1 MALADQLAQGIQFAP
16 PPDPF
21 AQYGKMQQLQAGQ
34 TQNALAQYQLGAAQ
48 RADEVN
54 TNFLR
59 GIQSAGTDEG
69 AIRQAYMS
77 AGKNKEYQDFL
88 KSQAEAAKLRG
99 ETANLELTGGEIKS
113 RTATGLLGNKLKIA
127 QVAGSILRGV
137 KDQATYDMA
146 KQSLGHLVPDAVTDY
161 PAAFDPAFIASEMKA
176 GQTLTEGLAAENA
189 ARVAATGERNAATSE
204 RVATT
209 GERNAATSEGQLKVA
224 QGRETRLAQGPIGTS
239 LTPEQ
244 NDALFGENGA
254 VALGKI
260 NPNRINGRNAKMW
273 ADAFVRNPN
282 SDPVKVA
289 QDVAS
294 ADKAIKDFGT
304 GPQGVKVTSFNT
316 AIDHLDT
323 LAKLGAAMQNGDVKA
338 FNVISNTLGVQTG
351 QPMATMYNQA
361 AKIVGSEVSKAIVP
375 GVGTGKEREETAK
388 AFDAAL
394 SPDQLKGADVV
405 AKKLLGGQLASL
417 EQQYKRTTK
426 REDFADQLLSP
437 AAKAAYQAVR
447 SSATPAPAAA
457 TKSGATVSNW

>member
-59 GIQSAGTDEG
+59 GVQSAGGDEG
-69 AIRQAYMS
+69 AIRQAYMG
-77 AGKNKEYQDFL
+77 AGKIKEYQDFL

-209 GERNAATSEGQLKVA
+209 GEGNSAFQKQKFKWEKDNPGHTLIQDESGNYFAANTRTNTVTPLMVAGSAAAPAGAGRGSVGVTDGGRPMVPFVGKSAGGVTEGERKAATLMQRLQFSQSQLTQALVDDPNAAKPGVLTSA
-224 QGRETRLAQGPIGTS
+224 LAKLSTPLANT
-239 LTPEQ
+239 LTPEARQ
-244 NDALFGENGA
+244 RVESAQLDMLDAALTLGTGAAYTKEQLEGYRNSYFPSVGDGPTQVKDKKARLENVIAAAKTAAGKAAKLVPPAPTVNPAA
-254 VALGKI
+254 V
-260 NPNRINGRNAKMW
+260 
-273 ADAFVRNPN
+273 
-282 SDPVKVA
+282 SDDRA
-289 QDVAS
+289 A
-294 ADKAIKDFGT
+294 ADKI
-304 GPQGVKVTSFNT
+304 
-316 AIDHLDT
+316 
-323 LAKLGAAMQNGDVKA
+323 
-338 FNVISNTLGVQTG
+338 LGVQ
-351 QPMATMYNQA
+351 
-361 AKIVGSEVSKAIVP
+361 
-375 GVGTGKEREETAK
+375 
-388 AFDAAL
+388 
-394 SPDQLKGADVV
+394 
-405 AKKLLGGQLASL
+405 
-417 EQQYKRTTK
+417 
-426 REDFADQLLSP
+426 
-437 AAKAAYQAVR
+437 
-447 SSATPAPAAA
+447 
-457 TKSGATVSNW
+457 

>member
-69 AIRQAYMS
+69 AIRQAYTS
-77 AGKNKEYQDFL
+77 AGKTKEYQDL
-88 KSQAEAAKLRG
+88 LNKQAEAAKLRG

-189 ARVAATGERNAATSE
+189 ARVAATGEANVAATL
-204 RVATT
+204 RGQDMTAT
-209 GERNAATSEGQLKVA
+209 
-224 QGRETRLAQGPIGTS
+224 
-239 LTPEQ
+239 
-244 NDALFGENGA
+244 
-254 VALGKI
+254 
-260 NPNRINGRNAKMW
+260 
-273 ADAFVRNPN
+273 
-282 SDPVKVA
+282 
-289 QDVAS
+289 
-294 ADKAIKDFGT
+294 
-304 GPQGVKVTSFNT
+304 
-316 AIDHLDT
+316 
-323 LAKLGAAMQNGDVKA
+323 
-338 FNVISNTLGVQTG
+338 
-351 QPMATMYNQA
+351 
-361 AKIVGSEVSKAIVP
+361 
-375 GVGTGKEREETAK
+375 TAK
-388 AFDAAL
+388 ASQGVTMRGQDMTAATAAAGQGVTMRGQDMTATTAKTAVSEQQAAYNIGRLLTAANQIKNITEKDTSSLKPGAKEALASSFGMSGTANLARSANRQIVQGAQRDALDAL
-394 SPDQLKGADVV
+394 LYLATGA
-405 AKKLLGGQLASL
+405 AYNKEQLAGQMDAYIPAFTDTPEAVLAKQVRMTDLIQSAKSRAGKAWTPEMDTSMKAL
-417 EQQYKRTTK
+417 TSVGMPSAVSGKVV
-426 REDFADQLLSP
+426 P
-437 AAKAAYQAVR
+437 AAV
-447 SSATPAPAAA
+447 APA
-457 TKSGATVSNW
+457 GAGEWKVVK

>member
-88 KSQAEAAKLRG
+88 KSQAEAAKLKG

-189 ARVAATGERNAATSE
+189 ARVAATGERNAATNE
-204 RVATT
+204 RTATT
-209 GERNAATSEGQLKVA
+209 GEGNLAFQKQKFKWEKDNPGHDLVQGEGGEYFAVDKK
-224 QGRETRLAQGPIGTS
+224 TRAM
-239 LTPEQ
+239 TP
-244 NDALFGENGA
+244 LMVGGGA
-254 VALGKI
+254 
-260 NPNRINGRNAKMW
+260 
-273 ADAFVRNPN
+273 
-282 SDPVKVA
+282 
-289 QDVAS
+289 
-294 ADKAIKDFGT
+294 
-304 GPQGVKVTSFNT
+304 
-316 AIDHLDT
+316 
-323 LAKLGAAMQNGDVKA
+323 
-338 FNVISNTLGVQTG
+338 
-351 QPMATMYNQA
+351 
-361 AKIVGSEVSKAIVP
+361 
-375 GVGTGKEREETAK
+375 
-388 AFDAAL
+388 
-394 SPDQLKGADVV
+394 
-405 AKKLLGGQLASL
+405 
-417 EQQYKRTTK
+417 
-426 REDFADQLLSP
+426 
-437 AAKAAYQAVR
+437 
-447 SSATPAPAAA
+447 APAAA
-457 TKSGATVSNW
+457 APAGGGQGARGVVGVTDGGRAAPAGVPFVGKTTGLNEAQSNATAFGMRMKEANATLTALENKGETGTGVIGGTASGVVGLVPFVGDKLSAGVDNIFNVLPGVLGGFSPEQQQVLNGRINFISAVLRKESGASIQPNEFSLMEKLYFPRPGDDATVIKQKQRARDLAVKTMKVQAGPGAKSIDQLSSGEAGTPSANDPLGLRK